1 MIELYCDGACSGN
14 PGPGGW
20 AFLIKADFLGLVDYY
35 IESGYSGKQTT
46 NNRMEI
52 QACIEG
58 LGEVYAQQAKYN
70 KLGEDDILVITDSQY
85 VINTMTK
92 GWARNKNKELWDEL
106 DSTINVLESTGSK
119 ISWKWVKGH
128 ASNPYNK
135 VCDEMAVKAYK
146 QQCGF
151 VPKQGAK
158 DGSEITLTF
167 KHIQQFTQK
176 GNYIDVYEY
185 LTKDNRKFYLS
196 TVNCYEL
203 TSISDSHR
211 EVIDKAIRFVEDHYG
226 S

>member
-20 AFLIKADFLGLVDYY
+20 AFLIKADFLTEDNYK
-35 IESGYSGKQTT
+35 ESGYSGKQTT

-58 LGEVYAQQAKYN
+58 LGEVFAQQVKH
-70 KLGEDDILVITDSQY
+70 KCTGEDDILVITDSQY
-85 VINTMTK
+85 VINTITK
-92 GWARNKNKELWDEL
+92 GWARNKNKDLWDEL
-106 DSTINVLESTGSK
+106 DSTINVLENNGSK

-135 VCDEMAVKAYK
+135 ICDELAVKAYK
-146 QQCGF
+146 QKQGC

-158 DGSEITLTF
+158 DGSEISLTF
-167 KHIQQFTQK
+167 KHIQQFTHK
-176 GNYIDVYEY
+176 NNYIDVYEY
-185 LTKDNRKFYLS
+185 ITKDNRRFYS
-196 TVNCYEL
+196 ATVNCYQL
-203 TSISDSHR
+203 AYIGSDHKD
-211 EVIDKAIRFVEDHYG
+211 VNDKAIKFVEDTYD